1 MSDLD
6 RIRRVSPRLQMFC
19 TVLILGFLVGHVL
32 DWTVPAVATFLDS
45 GRLQSAVIEAGPLS
59 AVQRLV
65 GMVASLPPVLTLCL
79 AFRHL
84 QILFGQYAQGAVFSI
99 EAVRRLAG
107 FGWALVL
114 LVPVQLLTEPLVSV
128 AVTLFNPPGHRE
140 VMIGFELY
148 DTVALLI
155 GGAVI
160 VIAWVMGEARRLEL
174 DHSEI
179 V

>member
-6 RIRRVSPRLQMFC
+6 RIRRVSPRLQTFC
-19 TVLILGFLVGHVL
+19 TVLILGFLVGHIL
-32 DWTVPAVATFLDS
+32 DWSVPAAATVFDS
-45 GRLQSAVIEAGPLS
+45 DRFQSEVLEAGPLS
-59 AVQRLV
+59 ALQRLV
-65 GMVASLPPVLTLCL
+65 GMVVSLPPVVMLCL

-84 QILFGQYAQGAVFSI
+84 QILFGQYAQGAVFSN

-114 LVPVQLLTEPLVSV
+114 LVPVQFLTEPVVSV

-140 VMIGFELY
+140 IMIGFELY

>member
-6 RIRRVSPRLQMFC
+6 RIRRVSPRLRIFC
-19 TVLILGFLVGHVL
+19 TVLILGFLAGHVL
-32 DWTVPAVATFLDS
+32 DWTVPAIATLFDP
-45 GRLQSAVIEAGPLS
+45 GRLQSAVLEAGPLS
-59 AVQRLV
+59 ALQRLV
-65 GMVASLPPVLTLCL
+65 GMVVSLPPVVTLCL
-79 AFRHL
+79 AF
-84 QILFGQYAQGAVFSI
+84 ST

-114 LVPVQLLTEPLVSV
+114 LVPVQLVTQPLVSV
-128 AVTLFNPPGHRE
+128 AVTLFNPPGQRE
-140 VMIGFELY
+140 VMIDFELY
-148 DTVALLI
+148 DPVVPLI